1 MALLARIGGWARI
14 VRRDGLTL
22 WFAVRHPAVPW
33 YAKVLGFVAVAYALS
48 PIDLIPDF
56 IPILGMLDDLVILP
70 ALIWVVLKLIPS
82 RVLDECR
89 TRAEQWIRDKKHKVV
104 SWVGGAV
111 IVAIWIAIIV
121 AVWRAWIGPW
131 LAA

>member
-22 WFAVRHPAVPW
+22 WFAVRHPGVPW
-33 YAKVLGFVAVAYALS
+33 YAKALGFVAVAYALS

-89 TRAEQWIRDKKHKVV
+89 TRAEQWIRDKKHKLV

-121 AVWRAWIGPW
+121 AVWRAWIEPW